1 MGIVWKAVSDL
12 QVSNQ
17 RRCRSRLSVSF
28 TQSNTCTR
36 LRSSRPISKYDN
48 SPKNKAFDF
57 ILQGGLSSE
66 IIETLSCLT
75 EGTDFVEEQNYTQ
88 THRIVLGRSMM
99 SLEEALIH
107 HPDQIDAVDALG
119 RSPLI
124 WAASRGNHRHVA
136 LLLGAGADPN
146 LLDVQFTSAV
156 SYAAERDHTVCVRLL
171 LEAGADPDPPLPEGI
186 RAGSGL
192 NCAAR
197 NATDPLVMKLL
208 LDFGADV
215 EASGVE
221 NTTSLIHAA
230 QKDKANF
237 AILLLDYGANINA
250 TTALGQTPLTTAITH
265 NSHNGLQLLLDRWFK
280 YSECPRL
287 QGTHWLQIAATYAD
301 IETIGILKNTNHSAL
316 SYDRSDIAADLATL
330 LHKRWDASEK
340 LSLAFEELFHQ
351 LIDQQQPDAAGDSP
365 RSTRSAL
372 RAPPH
377 ERMSEPNL
385 MESGLLHCTRH
396 SVQDAGSDPHDKS
409 DSAEEAFDDAHDK
422 V

>member
-12 QVSNQ
+12 QVSSQ
-17 RRCRSRLSVSF
+17 RGCRSRLSVSF
-28 TQSNTCTR
+28 THLSTCTR

-48 SPKNKAFDF
+48 SPKNKAFNF

-75 EGTDFVEEQNYTQ
+75 QGSDFVEEQNYTQ
-88 THRIVLGRSMM
+88 THRIMLGLSMM
-99 SLEEALIH
+99 SLEEELIH

-124 WAASRGNHRHVA
+124 WAAARGNHRHVA

-146 LLDVQFTSAV
+146 LMDVQFTSAV

-171 LEAGADPDPPLPEGI
+171 LEAGADPDPPLPEGVKV
-186 RAGSGL
+186 GSGL

-221 NTTSLIHAA
+221 NTTPLIHAA

-237 AILLLDYGANINA
+237 AILLLEYGANINA

-265 NSHNGLQLLLDRWFK
+265 NSHKVLQLLLDRWFE
-280 YSECPRL
+280 YRECPRL
-287 QGTHWLQIAATYAD
+287 QGTHWLQIAAMYAD
-301 IETIGILKNTNHSAL
+301 IATIEILKRTDHFAL
-316 SYDRSDIAADLATL
+316 SYDRSSIAADFATL

-340 LSLAFEELFHQ
+340 LSVAFEELIHQ
-351 LIDQQQPDAAGDSP
+351 LIDRQQPDAGRDSP
-365 RSTRSAL
+365 RSTRSAPL
-372 RAPPH
+372 RATH
-377 ERMSEPNL
+377 EHMSEPNL
-385 MESGLLHCTRH
+385 MESGLLHCTHR
-396 SVQDAGSDPHDKS
+396 SVQDARSDTHEEE
-409 DSAEEAFDDAHDK
+409 DSLK
-422 V
+422 

>member
-1 MGIVWKAVSDL
+1 
-12 QVSNQ
+12 
-17 RRCRSRLSVSF
+17 
-28 TQSNTCTR
+28 
-36 LRSSRPISKYDN
+36 
-48 SPKNKAFDF
+48 
-57 ILQGGLSSE
+57 
-66 IIETLSCLT
+66 
-75 EGTDFVEEQNYTQ
+75 
-88 THRIVLGRSMM
+88 M
-99 SLEEALIH
+99 SLEEELIH

-124 WAASRGNHRHVA
+124 WAAARGNHHHVA
-136 LLLGAGADPN
+136 LLLGSGADPN
-146 LLDVQFTSAV
+146 LMDVQFTSAV

-186 RAGSGL
+186 RVGSGL

-221 NTTSLIHAA
+221 NTTSLIHAT

-237 AILLLDYGANINA
+237 AILLLEYGANINA
-250 TTALGQTPLTTAITH
+250 TTALGQTPLITAITH
-265 NSHNGLQLLLDRWFK
+265 NSHKVLQLLLDRWVE

-287 QGTHWLQIAATYAD
+287 QGTHLLHIAAMYAD
-301 IETIGILKNTNHSAL
+301 IKTIEILKRTDHFAL
-316 SYDRSDIAADLATL
+316 NYDRSYIAVDFATL

-340 LSLAFEELFHQ
+340 LSLAFEELIHR
-351 LIDQQQPDAAGDSP
+351 LIDQQRDAAGNSP
-365 RSTRSAL
+365 SLTRSAP

-385 MESGLLHCTRH
+385 MESGLLHCTH
-396 SVQDAGSDPHDKS
+396 GNVQDAGFDPHEEKEE
-409 DSAEEAFDDAHDK
+409 DSADQ
-422 V
+422 VV